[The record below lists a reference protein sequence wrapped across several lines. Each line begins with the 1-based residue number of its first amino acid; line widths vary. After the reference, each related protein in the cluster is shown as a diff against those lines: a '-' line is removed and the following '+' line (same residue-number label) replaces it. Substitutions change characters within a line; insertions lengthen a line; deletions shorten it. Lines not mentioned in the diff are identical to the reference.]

1 MNSKYLN
8 FLVLIP
14 LLLVGCSESAQL
26 KALRACAEWEN
37 EENPFS
43 PFASAEDMERFE
55 GDYLGKVRFCED
67 ENGVVI
73 GYEFGDEIFDETI
86 SSDKRP
92 YELKRSW
99 SYD

>member
-14 LLLVGCSESAQL
+14 LLLVGCSESAQQ
-26 KALRACAEWEN
+26 KALGACAEWAN
-37 EENPFS
+37 EENPFA
-43 PFASAEDMERFE
+43 FQEDWERFE
-55 GDYLGKVRFCED
+55 GNYLGKVRFCED

-73 GYEFGDEIFDETI
+73 GYEFGDEIFDQSI

-92 YELKRSW
+92 YELRRSW

>member
-14 LLLVGCSESAQL
+14 LLLVGCSESAQQ
-26 KALRACAEWEN
+26 KALEACAEWAN
-37 EENPFS
+37 EENPFA
-43 PFASAEDMERFE
+43 FQEDWERCE

-86 SSDKRP
+86 SSDKRA